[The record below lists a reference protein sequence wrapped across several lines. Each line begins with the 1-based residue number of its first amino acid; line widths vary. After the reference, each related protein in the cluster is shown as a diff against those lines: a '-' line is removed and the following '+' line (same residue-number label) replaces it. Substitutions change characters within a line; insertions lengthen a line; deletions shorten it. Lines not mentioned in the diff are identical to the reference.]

1 MRLVNSLGAAFEGTT
16 NNFDALR
23 LAAACAVLFG
33 HSFVLTAGGQ
43 STETIDGLSLLLT
56 RYAAFGEAIHEFAV
70 NIFFVISGFLV
81 ACSYERS
88 RSLLKFTLSRALR
101 ILSIKSGTSGSSGF
115 RVEYL
120 SAAFHW

>member
-1 MRLVNSLGAAFEGTT
+1 MRPADSFGTAFEGTA
-16 NNFDALR
+16 NNFDVLR

-43 STETIDGLSLLLT
+43 SAETIDGLSLLLT

-88 RSLLKFTLSRALR
+88 RSLLKYALSRALPFFKPDPQVYR
-101 ILSIKSGTSGSSGF
+101 RTG
-115 RVEYL
+115 
-120 SAAFHW
+120 HN